1 MQNFKVMMT
10 QKKQLKQLSKYFLT
24 VLITTFYN
32 CSGFLEQEP
41 GSQTSITE
49 LLNTTDGVV
58 TALNGAYDN
67 LESNVRGERYA
78 TYADMQSGNITFT
91 PTETGSNTGQI
102 TVPFNIENVYNFTD
116 LADDSNLDGFYD
128 DCYDIINQ
136 TNLILEYVDAL
147 TDSNDNIKNQIR
159 AEALTIR
166 AYVHFILSQIYAQ
179 NYGFT
184 ADASHL
190 GIVYNKTTLTNGITY
205 PSRETL
211 ATTYT
216 LIIADLTSAINNYSN
231 TLLLDGPT
239 YSYFNKV
246 STQALLARVYVS
258 QYDWQNAYD
267 LANEVIFNSGKTLTP
282 SDDYITEWEKPDLP
296 ISEVL
301 LEFSI
306 PRDNGGTVGGSLSSS
321 YGFTSTADYGDYVAS
336 EDLLNLFEPND
347 LRRQLFLEAN
357 LPTLIGG
364 ELEDRPYYFT
374 KKFQDNP
381 GFIAIRLSEMYLIRA
396 EASLGLE
403 NLEACKDDINILR
416 SRANATLLT
425 ETTDLQGILL
435 QERRKEMCFET
446 QYLFDLARFQQN
458 IIRGAD
464 CVSQT
469 CNLNYPSGKY
479 ILPIPNSNI
488 ELNSNLQQNET
499 Y

>member
-1 MQNFKVMMT
+1 MIQT
-10 QKKQLKQLSKYFLT
+10 KQLKQFSKHTLIALLLT
-24 VLITTFYN
+24 CFN
-32 CSGFLEQEP
+32 CSSFLEQEP

-49 LLNTTDGVV
+49 LLDTTDGVV
-58 TALNGAYDN
+58 TALNGAYHD
-67 LESNVRGERYA
+67 LEANVRGERYA
-78 TYADMQSGNITFT
+78 TYADMQAGNITFT
-91 PTETGSNTGQI
+91 PTETGNNTGQI

-116 LADDSNLDGFYD
+116 IADDSNLDGFYD
-128 DCYDIINQ
+128 DSYDIINQ
-136 TNLILEYVDAL
+136 TNLILEYVNAL

-166 AYVHFILSQIYAQ
+166 AYVHFILSQVYAQ
-179 NYGFT
+179 NYGYT

-190 GIVYNKTTLTNGITY
+190 GLVYSKTTLTNGITY

-211 ATTYT
+211 ATTYD
-216 LIIADLTSAINNYSN
+216 LIIDDLTSAINNYSN

-246 STQALLARVYVS
+246 STQALLARVYIS
-258 QYDWQNAYD
+258 KYDWQNAYD
-267 LANEVIFNSGKTLTP
+267 LANEVILNSGKTLTP
-282 SDDYITEWEKPDLP
+282 SEDYIAEWEKTDLP

-306 PRDNGGTVGGSLSSS
+306 PRDTGGTVGGSLSSS
-321 YGFTSTADYGDYVAS
+321 YGFTSTIDYADYVAS
-336 EDLLNLFEPND
+336 EDLLNLFETND
-347 LRRQLFLEAN
+347 LRGQLFLETN
-357 LPTLIGG
+357 LPTLIDG

-381 GFIAIRLSEMYLIRA
+381 GFVAIRLSEMYLIRA

-403 NLEACKDDINILR
+403 NLEDCKDDINILR
-416 SRANATLLT
+416 NRANATLLT
-425 ETTDLQGILL
+425 ETTNLEDALL
-435 QERRKEMCFET
+435 LERRKEMCFEA

-458 IIRGAD
+458 IVRGAD

-469 CNLNYPSGKY
+469 CNLIYPSGKY
-479 ILPIPNSNI
+479 ILPIPDSNI
-488 ELNSNLQQNET
+488 ELNSNLQQNDT

>member
-1 MQNFKVMMT
+1 MIQT
-10 QKKQLKQLSKYFLT
+10 KQLKQFSKYTLIALLLT
-24 VLITTFYN
+24 CFN
-32 CSGFLEQEP
+32 CSSFLEQEP

-49 LLNTTDGVV
+49 LLDTTDGVV
-58 TALNGAYDN
+58 TALNGAYHD
-67 LESNVRGERYA
+67 LESNVRGNY
-78 TYADMQSGNITFT
+78 TIYADMQAGNTTFT

-102 TVPFNIENVYNFTD
+102 TAPSNVENIYNFTD
-116 LADDSNLDGFYD
+116 LADESNLEGFYD
-128 DCYDIINQ
+128 DSYDIINQ
-136 TNLILEYVDAL
+136 TNLILEYVDTL
-147 TDSNDNIKNQIR
+147 TDSNDDVKNQIR

-166 AYVHFILSQIYAQ
+166 AYAHFLLSQVYAQ

-190 GIVYNKTTLTNGITY
+190 GLVYSKTTLTNGITY

-211 ATTYT
+211 ATTYN
-216 LIIADLTSAINNYSN
+216 LIIDDLTSAINNYSN
-231 TLLLDGPT
+231 TLLFDGPT

-258 QYDWQNAYD
+258 KYDWQNAYD
-267 LANEVIFNSGKTLTP
+267 LANEVILNSGKTLTP
-282 SDDYITEWEKPDLP
+282 SEDYIAEWEKTDLP

-306 PRDNGGTVGGSLSSS
+306 PRDTGGTVGGSLSSS
-321 YGFTSTADYGDYVAS
+321 YGFTSTTDYADYVAS
-336 EDLLNLFEPND
+336 KDLLNLFETND
-347 LRRQLFLEAN
+347 LRGQLFLEAN
-357 LPTLIGG
+357 LPTLIDG

-381 GFIAIRLSEMYLIRA
+381 GFVAIRLSEMYLIRA

-403 NLEACKDDINILR
+403 NLEDCKDDINILR
-416 SRANATLLT
+416 NRANTTLLT
-425 ETTDLQGILL
+425 ETTNLEDILL
-435 QERRKEMCFET
+435 LERRKEMCFEA

-458 IIRGAD
+458 IVRGVD

-469 CNLNYPSGKY
+469 CNLIYPSGKY
-479 ILPIPNSNI
+479 ILPIPDSNI
-488 ELNSNLQQNET
+488 ELNSNLQQNDT

>member
-1 MQNFKVMMT
+1 MT
-10 QKKQLKQLSKYFLT
+10 QTKQLKQFSKYTLIALLLT
-24 VLITTFYN
+24 CFN
-32 CSGFLEQEP
+32 CSSFLEQEP

-49 LLNTTDGVV
+49 LLDTTDGVV
-58 TALNGAYDN
+58 TALNGAYHD
-67 LESNVRGERYA
+67 LESNVRGNY
-78 TYADMQSGNITFT
+78 TIYADMQAGNTTFT

-102 TVPFNIENVYNFTD
+102 TAPSNVENIYNFTD
-116 LADDSNLDGFYD
+116 LADESNLEGFYD
-128 DCYDIINQ
+128 DSYDIINQ
-136 TNLILEYVDAL
+136 TNLILEYVDTL
-147 TDSNDNIKNQIR
+147 TDSNDDVKNQIR

-166 AYVHFILSQIYAQ
+166 AYAHFLLSQVYAQ

-190 GIVYNKTTLTNGITY
+190 GLVYSKTTLTNGITY

-211 ATTYT
+211 ATTYN
-216 LIIADLTSAINNYSN
+216 LIIDDLTSAINNYSN
-231 TLLLDGPT
+231 TLLFDGPT

-258 QYDWQNAYD
+258 KYDWQNAYD
-267 LANEVIFNSGKTLTP
+267 LANEVILNSGKTLTP
-282 SDDYITEWEKPDLP
+282 SEDYIAEWEKTDLP

-306 PRDNGGTVGGSLSSS
+306 PRDTGGTVGGSLSSS
-321 YGFTSTADYGDYVAS
+321 YGFTSTTDYADYVAS
-336 EDLLNLFEPND
+336 EDILNLFETND
-347 LRRQLFLEAN
+347 LRGQLFLESN
-357 LPTLIGG
+357 LPTLIDG

-381 GFIAIRLSEMYLIRA
+381 GFVAIRLSEMYLIRA

-403 NLEACKDDINILR
+403 NLEDCKDDINILR
-416 SRANATLLT
+416 NRANTTLLT
-425 ETTDLQGILL
+425 ETTNLEDILL
-435 QERRKEMCFET
+435 LERRKEMCFEA

-458 IIRGAD
+458 IVRGAD

-469 CNLNYPSGKY
+469 CNLIYPSGKY
-479 ILPIPNSNI
+479 ILPIPDSNI
-488 ELNSNLQQNET
+488 ELNSNLQQNDT

>member
-1 MQNFKVMMT
+1 MIQT
-10 QKKQLKQLSKYFLT
+10 KQLKQFSKYTLIALLLT
-24 VLITTFYN
+24 CFN
-32 CSGFLEQEP
+32 CSSFLEQEP

-49 LLNTTDGVV
+49 LLDTTDGVV
-58 TALNGAYDN
+58 TALNGAYHD
-67 LESNVRGERYA
+67 LESNVRGDY
-78 TYADMQSGNITFT
+78 TIYADMQAGNTTFT

-102 TVPFNIENVYNFTD
+102 TAPSNVENIYNFTD
-116 LADDSNLDGFYD
+116 LADESNLEGFYD
-128 DCYDIINQ
+128 DSYDIINQ
-136 TNLILEYVDAL
+136 TNLILEYVDTL
-147 TDSNDNIKNQIR
+147 TDSNDDVKNQIR

-166 AYVHFILSQIYAQ
+166 AYAHFLLSQVYAQ

-190 GIVYNKTTLTNGITY
+190 GLVYSKTTLTNGITY

-211 ATTYT
+211 ATTYN
-216 LIIADLTSAINNYSN
+216 LIIDDLTSAINNYSN
-231 TLLLDGPT
+231 TLLFDGPT

-258 QYDWQNAYD
+258 KYDWQNAYD
-267 LANEVIFNSGKTLTP
+267 LANEVILNSGKTLTP
-282 SDDYITEWEKPDLP
+282 SEDYIAEWEKTDLP

-306 PRDNGGTVGGSLSSS
+306 PRDTGGTVGGSLSSS
-321 YGFTSTADYGDYVAS
+321 YGFTSSTDYADYVAS
-336 EDLLNLFEPND
+336 EDLLNLFEAND
-347 LRRQLFLEAN
+347 LRGQLFLETN
-357 LPTLIGG
+357 LPTLIDG

-381 GFIAIRLSEMYLIRA
+381 GFVAIRLSEMYLIRA

-403 NLEACKDDINILR
+403 NLEDCKDDINILR
-416 SRANATLLT
+416 NRANATLLT
-425 ETTDLQGILL
+425 ETTNLEDTLL
-435 QERRKEMCFET
+435 LERRKEMCFEA
-446 QYLFDLARFQQN
+446 QYLFDLARFQKN
-458 IIRGAD
+458 IVRGAD

-479 ILPIPNSNI
+479 ILPIPDSNI
-488 ELNSNLQQNET
+488 ELNSNLQQNDT

>member
-1 MQNFKVMMT
+1 MIQT
-10 QKKQLKQLSKYFLT
+10 KQLKQFSKYTLIALLLT
-24 VLITTFYN
+24 CFN
-32 CSGFLEQEP
+32 CSSFLEQEP

-49 LLNTTDGVV
+49 LLDTTAGVV
-58 TALNGAYDN
+58 TALNGAYHD
-67 LESNVRGERYA
+67 LESNVRGNY
-78 TYADMQSGNITFT
+78 TIYADMQAGNTTFT

-102 TVPFNIENVYNFTD
+102 TAPSNVENIYNFTD
-116 LADDSNLDGFYD
+116 LADESNLEGFYD
-128 DCYDIINQ
+128 DSYDIINQ
-136 TNLILEYVDAL
+136 TNLILEYVDTL
-147 TDSNDNIKNQIR
+147 TDSNDDVKNQIR

-166 AYVHFILSQIYAQ
+166 AYAHFLLSQVYAQ

-190 GIVYNKTTLTNGITY
+190 GLVYSKTTLTNGITY

-211 ATTYT
+211 ATTYN
-216 LIIADLTSAINNYSN
+216 LIIDDLTSAINNYSN

-258 QYDWQNAYD
+258 KYDWQNAYD
-267 LANEVIFNSGKTLTP
+267 LANEVILNSGIALTP
-282 SDDYITEWEKPDLP
+282 SEDYIAEWEKTDLP

-306 PRDNGGTVGGSLSSS
+306 PRDTGGTVGGSLSSS
-321 YGFTSTADYGDYVAS
+321 YGFTSTADYADYVAS
-336 EDLLNLFEPND
+336 QDLLNLFETND
-347 LRRQLFLEAN
+347 LRGQLFLEAN
-357 LPTLIGG
+357 LPTLIDG
-364 ELEDRPYYFT
+364 ELEDHPYYFT

-381 GFIAIRLSEMYLIRA
+381 GFVAIRLSEMYLIRA

-403 NLEACKDDINILR
+403 NLEDCKDDINILR
-416 SRANATLLT
+416 NRANATLLI
-425 ETTDLQGILL
+425 ETTNLEDILL
-435 QERRKEMCFET
+435 LERRKEMCFEA

-458 IIRGAD
+458 IVRGAD

-469 CNLNYPSGKY
+469 CNLIYPSGKY
-479 ILPIPNSNI
+479 ILPIPDSNI
-488 ELNSNLQQNET
+488 ELNSNLQQNDT